1 VLASRIEFEAPV
13 LVKPFPDLVD
23 VDEVAVEVGKGM
35 AREVGDGDLGAE
47 PFVGAVDDKLPAH
60 Q

>member
-1 VLASRIEFEAPV
+1 
-13 LVKPFPDLVD
+13 
-23 VDEVAVEVGKGM
+23 M